1 MSSFQVPYLKPRELD
16 GFANEL
22 LGRYARKT
30 GKPIAAPIPAE
41 PILEKYLGLT
51 IAFRNL
57 EKELGQPGLL
67 GATWIDK
74 ELVWFDDSL
83 QDGSGRFHFT
93 VAHEI
98 GHWQM
103 HRPLMIVEREMPV
116 LFDYIGDGS
125 PPPNIVC
132 RASERKEPMEWQAD
146 QFAARLLMPKALM
159 REAFQRLFPEG
170 LQLPKELRAV
180 EREEDRREWLNKVAL
195 EMVRSGGFSNCS
207 REAMRIRIE
216 GLKLVDCSGSRPLL

>member
-1 MSSFQVPYLKPRELD
+1 MTGSFKVPFLRSRELD
-16 GFANEL
+16 HFADEL
-22 LGRYARKT
+22 LGKYAKKT
-30 GKPIAAPIPAE
+30 GKPITAPVPVEA
-41 PILEKYLGLT
+41 ILENYLGLT
-51 IAFRNL
+51 MEFKDL
-57 EKELGQPGLL
+57 EKLLGQPGIL

-74 ELVWFDDSL
+74 GLVRFDESL

-116 LFDYIGDGS
+116 LFNLVDDGD

-132 RASERKEPMEWQAD
+132 RTSSREPMEWQAD
-146 QFAARLLMPKALM
+146 QFAARLLMPRTLM
-159 REAFQRLFPEG
+159 LEAFKRFYPEG
-170 LQLPKELRAV
+170 LQLPKDLCAKD
-180 EREEDRREWLNKVAL
+180 REEDRREWLNKVAL